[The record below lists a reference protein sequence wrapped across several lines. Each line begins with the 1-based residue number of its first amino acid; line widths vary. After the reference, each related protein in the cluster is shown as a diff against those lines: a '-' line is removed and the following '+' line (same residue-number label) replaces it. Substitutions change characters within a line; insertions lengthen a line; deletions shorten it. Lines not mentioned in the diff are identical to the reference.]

1 MEMMMKM
8 KKYEIAE
15 LSDGERVVWDT
26 ETNEHF
32 NFESAVAC
40 LNEQQAIIRR
50 DETSIKTMM
59 SNMKKLEEENEQLR
73 NELDKY
79 KIVILQ
85 FVGLLVENGIIDSS
99 VKEEVDE
106 LLEELSGDGDM
117 TNKRFIFVDNIFKYL
132 ETGIKDNKSDYDSLN
147 GESVVDL
154 LNELVEE
161 NEQLRHEL
169 DSLTGCY
176 CADNKEFKDY
186 WRIGYDD

>member
-1 MEMMMKM
+1 MTE
-8 KKYEIAE
+8 EI
-15 LSDGERVVWDT
+15 
-26 ETNEHF
+26 N
-32 NFESAVAC
+32 
-40 LNEQQAIIRR
+40 
-50 DETSIKTMM
+50 
-59 SNMKKLEEENEQLR
+59 QLR
-73 NELDKY
+73 
-79 KIVILQ
+79 I
-85 FVGLLVENGIIDSS
+85 ENMRLKKKG
-99 VKEEVDE
+99 
-106 LLEELSGDGDM
+106 GDGDM

-186 WRIGYDD
+186 WSIGYDD